1 MVSFHPAV
9 AANAR
14 SRRPRAVAK
23 RVGAFAG
30 LTAICFTVASPALA
44 AAPST
49 AGLGGRTNP
58 PARTELHVAVYGNDP
73 CPTGQGGEIVVCAR
87 LPESERY
94 RIPKRLRD
102 EKAAA
107 HVEQSWVARSRIID
121 QAGAENRPD
130 SCSAVG
136 SGGQTGCFQ
145 KFMRDARAQREAD
158 KAARRRAVRAVSVTR
173 RRSVLRPHG
182 TAPPA

>member
-1 MVSFHPAV
+1 MAVRSLSVIPAK
-9 AANAR
+9 AGTHLPSLAPL
-14 SRRPRAVAK
+14 RRGWPQLADGRRWVP
-23 RVGAFAG
+23 AFAG
-30 LTAICFTVASPALA
+30 MTAILVAAAAPALA
-44 AAPST
+44 ATPT
-49 AGLGGRTNP
+49 GLGARATP

-73 CPTGQGGEIVVCAR
+73 CPKGVGDEIVVCAR

-102 EKAAA
+102 EKAAE

-145 KFMRDARAQREAD
+145 KFMRDAREQREAD
-158 KAARRRAVRAVSVTR
+158 KAAADV
-173 RRSVLRPHG
+173 P
-182 TAPPA
+182 

>member
-1 MVSFHPAV
+1 MT
-9 AANAR
+9 R
-14 SRRPRAVAK
+14 
-23 RVGAFAG
+23 
-30 LTAICFTVASPALA
+30 LPALAAALLIGSTAA

-49 AGLGGRTNP
+49 AGLGARAP
-58 PARTELHVAVYGNDP
+58 APARTELHVAVYGNDP
-73 CPTGQGGEIVVCAR
+73 CPKGQGDEIVVCAR

-102 EKAAA
+102 EKADQRK
-107 HVEQSWVARSRIID
+107 EQSWVARSRLID

-145 KFMRDARAQREAD
+145 KFMRDARAQKEAD
-158 KAARRRAVRAVSVTR
+158 AAAANDV
-173 RRSVLRPHG
+173 P
-182 TAPPA
+182 